1 MTIPMVHRD
10 IDPYEKSIYIFVCSL
25 ATEANLTGFQT
36 DLSCAKNCPH
46 QVDGPF
52 ECDVFKTARIE
63 IVHDMEAF
71 CVPAWFQF
79 YFCRKKSKKMLCVFT
94 IDVGIK

>member
-46 QVDGPF
+46 QVDGLLNVTYLKPR
-52 ECDVFKTARIE
+52 ELR
-63 IVHDMEAF
+63 
-71 CVPAWFQF
+71 
-79 YFCRKKSKKMLCVFT
+79 
-94 IDVGIK
+94 